1 MIITLTTDFGYRDS
15 FVGTM
20 KGVILGISPEVR
32 IIDLSHGVAAGD
44 VRGGAF
50 ALMTAAPYFPE
61 GTIHIVVVDPGVGST
76 RRAIAIRTR
85 QAIFLGPDNGVL
97 SWAVRGEASPEV
109 RVVRTQEFLL
119 PRLSATFHG
128 RDLFAPASAWL
139 AQGRAFGDLG
149 PEAAHFER
157 LRWPG
162 YSRVTEG
169 FNTEVIYVDIYGN
182 AITAFPAEHAVGV
195 REVILPTGQRIPFLP
210 FYSAA
215 PAGHPLAVAGSSGL
229 VEIAVNQGN
238 AAKELDIAPGASVTI
253 IGADST

>member
-44 VRGGAF
+44 IAGGAF

-61 GTIHIVVVDPGVGST
+61 GTIHVVVVDPGVGST

-97 SWAVRGEASPEV
+97 SWALREEASPEV
-109 RVVRTQEFLL
+109 RAVRNQEFLL

-139 AQGRAFGDLG
+139 AQGRAFEDLG
-149 PEAAHFER
+149 PEVTSFER

-162 YSRVTEG
+162 CSRVAEG
-169 FNTEVIYVDIYGN
+169 FQTEVIYVDIYGN
-182 AITAFPAEHAVGV
+182 AITGFPAEHAAGV

-215 PAGHPLAVAGSSGL
+215 PAGRPLAVAGSSGL
-229 VEIAVNQGN
+229 VEIAINQGH
-238 AAKELDIAPGASVTI
+238 AAKELDIAPGASVII